1 MQQISLF
8 DDEKIAFP
16 ATHED
21 ILKLHATYVDEG
33 ETDGDAFTWSDIK
46 NGRSYFFYGKKA
58 YVVTI
63 ENVIVF
69 PQCYGAVAELLPTM
83 KAEELIVDIGS
94 WTVDTLMIIN
104 HSVYLTR
111 ISKF

>member
-58 YVVTI
+58 
-63 ENVIVF
+63 F
-69 PQCYGAVAELLPTM
+69 
-83 KAEELIVDIGS
+83 ELIKESSGTMYIFILK
-94 WTVDTLMIIN
+94 TALFCNI
-104 HSVYLTR
+104 
-111 ISKF
+111 